1 MNYYQ
6 AVNILDEVREGAQY
20 SIQTINKALEM
31 TGDLEPRGFEELG
44 SPRVDSSVQ
53 KESERSGSVRCPSV
67 VAKDVIRDSADS
79 WAISR

>member
-20 SIQTINKALEM
+20 SIQTINKALEL
-31 TGDLEPRGFEELG
+31 TGDLEPRGFEEFG
-44 SPRVDSSVQ
+44 SPRVDSPVQ
-53 KESERSGSVRCPSV
+53 KESKRPGFIRCPSV
-67 VAKDVIRDSADS
+67 VAKDVIRDCADS